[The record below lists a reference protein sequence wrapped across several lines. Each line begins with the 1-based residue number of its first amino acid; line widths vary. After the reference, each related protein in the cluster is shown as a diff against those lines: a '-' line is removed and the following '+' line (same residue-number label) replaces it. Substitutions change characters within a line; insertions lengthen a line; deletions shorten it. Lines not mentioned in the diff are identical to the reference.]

1 MTAVA
6 PGAEFMGYRQH
17 HSTTA
22 PQHHSVTATPGSFA
36 GPASGPEDALI
47 AALDAPQVAAALAAH
62 AAVLE
67 ASLDGLTARLAD
79 TKGWGSG

>member
-6 PGAEFMGYRQH
+6 PGAEFMGYR
-17 HSTTA
+17 
-22 PQHHSVTATPGSFA
+22 QHHSVTATPGSFA